1 MSASFVLACLSAAI
15 GGMLVAAQG
24 PIYARLSAGLNH
36 DPLAAVSVAFLT
48 ATIAAG
54 FLVVGLGNWRS
65 ITTASL
71 GSLPRWV
78 WLGGLLGACHVV
90 ISMQTIPRIG
100 LGAFLVLVIAGNLI
114 GAGLYDHFGAF
125 GMTPRP
131 FTAVRFAG
139 LTIVLI
145 GALVTAKT
153 S

>member
-1 MSASFVLACLSAAI
+1 
-15 GGMLVAAQG
+15 
-24 PIYARLSAGLNH
+24 
-36 DPLAAVSVAFLT
+36 
-48 ATIAAG
+48 
-54 FLVVGLGNWRS
+54 
-65 ITTASL
+65 
-71 GSLPRWV
+71 
-78 WLGGLLGACHVV
+78 
-90 ISMQTIPRIG
+90 MQTIPRIG